1 MIWIWIT
8 TFMITK
14 EAEDDKISSD
24 SEFQASVLSIV
35 RVMIERRKVLESRSE
50 QELQEYYLNLFPV
63 DHSSLIILPFRMLS
77 LLH

>member
-50 QELQEYYLNLFPV
+50 QELQEYYLI
-63 DHSSLIILPFRMLS
+63 SLMKSISYGRKWIDR
-77 LLH
+77 

>member
-8 TFMITK
+8 IFMITK

-50 QELQEYYLNLFPV
+50 HELQEYYLI
-63 DHSSLIILPFRMLS
+63 SLVGNDC
-77 LLH
+77 

>member
-8 TFMITK
+8 IFMITK

-50 QELQEYYLNLFPV
+50 QELQEYDLN
-63 DHSSLIILPFRMLS
+63 SLMKRISCGRKWIDR
-77 LLH
+77 

>member
-1 MIWIWIT
+1 
-8 TFMITK
+8 MITK

-50 QELQEYYLNLFPV
+50 QELQEYYLN
-63 DHSSLIILPFRMLS
+63 SLIKSISYGRKWIDR
-77 LLH
+77 

>member
-50 QELQEYYLNLFPV
+50 QELQEYYLNSFIKSISYGRKWI
-63 DHSSLIILPFRMLS
+63 DR
-77 LLH
+77 

>member
-1 MIWIWIT
+1 
-8 TFMITK
+8 MITK

-50 QELQEYYLNLFPV
+50 QELQEYYLI
-63 DHSSLIILPFRMLS
+63 SLIKASHLVGNGLLDNLPETP
-77 LLH
+77 